1 MFSLLL
7 SCLGRPGLTGDHR
20 PLQRPEI
27 LSRVWLYRMSWRAVE
42 VEEVRHVKLAAGF
55 ALGFFCVPFES
66 LDQEPFFPELQ
77 LRGVAGPPAKLAG
90 KYVVEVAPVS
100 GYPLYPAL

>member
-1 MFSLLL
+1 MLALLL
-7 SCLGRPGLTGDHR
+7 GGLRGTLFSRDHR
-20 PLQRPEI
+20 PLQRSEFLPC
-27 LSRVWLYRMSWRAVE
+27 VWLHRVSWRAVE
-42 VEEVRHVKLAAGF
+42 VEEVRHVKLAGGF

-66 LDQEPFFPELQ
+66 FDQEPFLPELQ